1 MKLALPLV
9 YPFVPLFVL
18 WLGDFF
24 CGVSLSL
31 NMRLRGVG
39 DLALLLEV
47 VASLDR
53 DEVDGSSCTAG
64 QTTLRPNIFTPL
76 MEPHRKRS
84 K

>member
-1 MKLALPLV
+1 M
-9 YPFVPLFVL
+9 LFR
-18 WLGDFF
+18 
-24 CGVSLSL
+24 S
-31 NMRLRGVG
+31 

-76 MEPHRKRS
+76 MEPHGKRS
-84 K
+84 KEENALWQSN